1 MMDEKIKELI
11 NRDLDGLLSD
21 EERRRLEEYLQ
32 NNEEARRYFEQMQ
45 KMNDWLNQVPPVEA
59 PSSLKAKIMNQLD
72 TRRYAPKSGHTKFY
86 LGSVFGK
93 WFKGGAVRPAYA
105 FATGVVLSGLIFL
118 IILWQTTN
126 FQQYENLPVT
136 GTMKVETQTIPIALP
151 AVTGKLE
158 FTSGTALS
166 KLNVILKPQEKVSLT
181 IEYDPKALIL
191 KAIEPRAVGFYEL
204 RQKAGKIVINTQQK
218 LSIDFNFQ
226 HLKPSAQFS
235 TSLDVGGKVVF
246 RKKII
251 F

>member
-72 TRRYAPKSGHTKFY
+72 TRRYAPKSGRTKFY

-93 WFKGGAVRPAYA
+93 WFKGITVRPAYA
-105 FATGVVLSGLIFL
+105 FAFGVVLSGLIFL

-158 FTSGTALS
+158 FISAALS
-166 KLNVILKPQEKVSLT
+166 KLNVILKPQKKITLT
-181 IEYDPKALIL
+181 IEYDPKTLML

-204 RQKAGKIVINTQQK
+204 KQKAGKIVINSQQK

-226 HLKPSAQFS
+226 PLKPSAQLS
-235 TSLDVGGKVVF
+235 TSLDVGRKVIF